1 MVVATIPV
9 GDAPIGVAVAPDAR
23 SEEHT
28 SELQSRS
35 DLVCRLLL
43 EKKKPQHS
51 VYRSVFKVMSG
62 AFFVFFSFVALALSA
77 AWEQTK
83 LQYKVISSKIV
94 EENGLTVGGLGD

>member
-43 EKKKPQHS
+43 EKKKRHCELS
-51 VYRSVFKVMSG
+51 DWAGVERSVLRCRRIGVL
-62 AFFVFFSFVALALSA
+62 VI
-77 AWEQTK
+77 AWESVRIRVLWFVSVPLLACTDRRRNYSALHK
-83 LQYKVISSKIV
+83 
-94 EENGLTVGGLGD
+94 